1 MGKNGNSDRLFSRA
15 PKSLWMVKFHCSH
28 EIKRSLRFG
37 RKAMIHLHSTLKSRD
52 ITLLTNFHMV
62 KAMVFPVVMYG
73 CESWTIKECWRIYA
87 FKLWCWKRRL
97 RVFGHQGDQTSQ
109 FQKKST
115 LNIHWKDWSWSWSSS
130 TLATWCK
137 ELNHWKRPWFWERLR
152 TGEEVRNRGWDG
164 WMASLTQWTWVW
176 ENSER

>member
-28 EIKRSLRFG
+28 EIKRSLLFG

-97 RVFGHQGDQTSQ
+97 RVFGQNWKPENLWPLIFCTEHEELFETSTQ
-109 FQKKST
+109 VLMESLQMRLIFLLAAAVRIRKNIQKLPLLLLVT
-115 LNIHWKDWSWSWSSS
+115 L
-130 TLATWCK
+130 
-137 ELNHWKRPWFWERLR
+137 F
-152 TGEEVRNRGWDG
+152 
-164 WMASLTQWTWVW
+164 SLCCCQ
-176 ENSER
+176 RDR